1 MSTPPWIRSMQPP
14 ATINELVSIS
24 HDACMQPFA
33 TQLAITELAM
43 HMLAPPR
50 VVTHCHIAM
59 SAHGHKSQ
67 SHEWSHSHN
76 SEQRVATQ
84 TVTEPRV
91 VGDPMHGRRATM
103 SQNYTLTEPMWSQI
117 HTVTEPR
124 VVGDP
129 RVGTQPH
136 GTVTEPRV
144 VGYPHDHKAT
154 DPRSQSHERYTR
166 SQSHEWSQSH
176 TITEPRVVAEPHDHR
191 ATSGPKSTRSQSH
204 ECSQNHE
211 CYMGMHMITKPRVVA
226 DPHNHRAA
234 SGRRST
240 RSQSHELSQSHTV
253 TEPRVVADPHDHRA
267 TSGKIPTLSQSDEW

>member
-1 MSTPPWIRSMQPP
+1 MVMSTPPWIRSMQPP
-14 ATINELVSIS
+14 AIINELVSIS

-103 SQNYTLTEPMWSQI
+103 SQSYTLTEPMWSQI

-124 VVGDP
+124 VVA
-129 RVGTQPH
+129 QPH

-204 ECSQNHE
+204 ECYE
-211 CYMGMHMITKPRVVA
+211 I
-226 DPHNHRAA
+226 
-234 SGRRST
+234 
-240 RSQSHELSQSHTV
+240 HTV
-253 TEPRVVADPHDHRA
+253 TEPRVVGDAHDHRA
-267 TSGKIPTLSQSDEW
+267 TSGRRSTQSQSSEW